1 MSDDTPATPPSAA
14 LYPILVT
21 PPESGNSME
30 NPILISDSDGPDA
43 SDTETLCE
51 LVRQLSDNSPSPSP
65 RAQRLTR
72 HSGHVN
78 RSQVNSSVK
87 QPDHVENTTESGR
100 NLSDPA
106 DDATHRHPIMPIDG
120 QNGGTSPESRDTG
133 RPVEGT
139 PAASVRP
146 MPIWELETN
155 IKEVILKTA
164 TNDEKGYAYLFADQR
179 DEAGYFKVGKSA
191 TPLKR
196 GKRHQSQCGHRTFKV
211 IDGVPRGMIR
221 SGLSYTPKAHTIPQ
235 PPHKKATRTVSKSPA
250 LRIPP
255 EAASEKEMPDAEEPP
270 SEKRPV
276 SRHRAHD
283 ISNTPRGQSAPGSP
297 EMSDISEYNRP
308 NPFLTPDRATRTVG
322 KNSPKAGAKRR
333 KSDVR

>member
-100 NLSDPA
+100 NLSDPGG
-106 DDATHRHPIMPIDG
+106 DPSLDQVIIGPCTNPISMLQRTTRLIGIPSCQLTVKMAVPLRRAVTQGDL
-120 QNGGTSPESRDTG
+120 S
-133 RPVEGT
+133 
-139 PAASVRP
+139 
-146 MPIWELETN
+146 
-155 IKEVILKTA
+155 
-164 TNDEKGYAYLFADQR
+164 KGPPRRLCDQ
-179 DEAGYFKVGKSA
+179 
-191 TPLKR
+191 
-196 GKRHQSQCGHRTFKV
+196 C
-211 IDGVPRGMIR
+211 R
-221 SGLSYTPKAHTIPQ
+221 SGSWKPI
-235 PPHKKATRTVSKSPA
+235 
-250 LRIPP
+250 
-255 EAASEKEMPDAEEPP
+255 
-270 SEKRPV
+270 
-276 SRHRAHD
+276 SRR
-283 ISNTPRGQSAPGSP
+283 
-297 EMSDISEYNRP
+297 
-308 NPFLTPDRATRTVG
+308 
-322 KNSPKAGAKRR
+322 
-333 KSDVR
+333 